1 MLPFTKIKTDMQKM
15 VRDGIYSLG
24 ILIEPKEF
32 TKFSNVEGKIV
43 KSKYQV
49 HGRKIPLKDIR
60 ENMFRKHQSLG
71 IMKNQESFDRKI
83 SVWMDHADILGNLYT
98 S

>member
-1 MLPFTKIKTDMQKM
+1 M
-15 VRDGIYSLG
+15 VRDGIFSLG

>member
-1 MLPFTKIKTDMQKM
+1 MLRPFTKIKTDMQKM
-15 VRDGIYSLG
+15 VQDGIYSLG

-49 HGRKIPLKDIR
+49 HGRKL
-60 ENMFRKHQSLG
+60 SG
-71 IMKNQESFDRKI
+71 IQM
-83 SVWMDHADILGNLYT
+83 
-98 S
+98 